1 MSALQTGGLAFL
13 AAGLITGAV
22 VLQALSAD
30 APIAIR
36 FAARFGSEPFACGDA
51 APAGARES
59 APAGEQSFVAQ
70 DLRFYVHDVMLLD
83 DAGRATRLRLD
94 ADGVAQSDA
103 LALLDFEDGSAA
115 CAGGTSLVHAE
126 IRGRAPRARYTG
138 LRFTLGVP
146 FAQNHADPA
155 RAEPPL
161 NLGRMHWGWQAGYK
175 FLRFEGLRGDGVPL
189 RVHLGSTGCRGAVGR
204 IEGCTFANAPV
215 VELAPF
221 DPERDAV
228 AVDLASLT
236 GDGGGDAPRALRCMS
251 EAADPA
257 CRAPFAALGLDPAT
271 GRQTGP
277 VRVFRVLAS

>member
-1 MSALQTGGLAFL
+1 MSALQTGSIALL

-51 APAGARES
+51 APV
-59 APAGEQSFVAQ
+59 GEQSFVAQ

-103 LALLDFEDGSAA
+103 VVLLDFEDGSAA
-115 CAGGTSLVHAE
+115 CAGGTSLVHAV

-155 RAEPPL
+155 RAAPPL

-175 FLRFEGLRGDGVPL
+175 FLRFEGLRGDGAPV
-189 RVHLGSTGCRGAVGR
+189 RVHLGSTGCRGTVGR

-221 DPERDAV
+221 DPARDAV
-228 AVDLASLT
+228 AVDLVSLAGGVG
-236 GDGGGDAPRALRCMS
+236 GDDAPRAVRCMS

-277 VRVFRVLAS
+277 VRLFRVLAS